1 MNETSNE
8 TRNAFI
14 EGANKAMQPKNSDVF
29 IRIDSRKATAKLDV
43 YNHSEIG
50 NAYICIK
57 QNHSSMI
64 WSVQNGRGIS
74 APATLWIWIKSPQKL
89 GIGIGNS
96 KTSETQ
102 FILNNGKDFFFLQ
115 DFSIHGFIENQEY
128 GLAFFFSSDKQV
140 ITQDE
145 NTNNGFSPICALLTL
160 FMQDKDNSSM
170 KENKNGH
177 ENDYM
182 DPSFR

>member
-1 MNETSNE
+1 M
-8 TRNAFI
+8 
-14 EGANKAMQPKNSDVF
+14 K
-29 IRIDSRKATAKLDV
+29 
-43 YNHSEIG
+43 
-50 NAYICIK
+50 
-57 QNHSSMI
+57 
-64 WSVQNGRGIS
+64 
-74 APATLWIWIKSPQKL
+74 
-89 GIGIGNS
+89 
-96 KTSETQ
+96 
-102 FILNNGKDFFFLQ
+102 KDFFETNRKQPFHLLYPART
-115 DFSIHGFIENQEY
+115 SYGFIENQEY